1 MDGSSLFLVALLG
14 LSGSVSSADN
24 QTRICK
30 AAPHWTIG
38 SEVPMLLSHG
48 QVTVVALLQASC
60 GFCLVQAANMG
71 PLRDKLANQ
80 GLSNISYIIVNDQS
94 SLSRLLH
101 PKLAAQAPAG
111 IPVYEQRANQEDV
124 WEILNGN
131 KDDFLVYDRCGRLT
145 FHIRLPY
152 SYLHFPFVEAAIN
165 TTYYEDYCQNCS
177 FYANVTWDAKSEA
190 SPKNRTGEGEKTEA
204 PGKDKPTSKEDDKSG
219 DRHPHSKGPGTG
231 GGHRPHHPTN
241 QEEDIDNKAHRPI
254 KSKGKAGERS
264 NHPTHNHGP

>member
-1 MDGSSLFLVALLG
+1 MEGSSLFLITLLG
-14 LSGSVSSADN
+14 LSGLVSSEDS
-24 QTRICK
+24 QTTICK
-30 AAPHWTIG
+30 PAPRWTIG
-38 SEVPMLLSHG
+38 SEVPMLLSYG

-71 PLRDKLANQ
+71 PLRDKLTNL
-80 GLSNISYIIVNDQS
+80 GLINITYIIVNDQS
-94 SLSRLLH
+94 SLSRLLY

-111 IPVYEQRANQEDV
+111 VPVYEQLPNQEDV
-124 WEILNGN
+124 WEVLNGN
-131 KDDFLVYDRCGRLT
+131 KDDFLIYDRCGRLT

-177 FYANVTWDAKSEA
+177 FYTNVTWNAKNEV
-190 SPKNRTGEGEKTEA
+190 SPKNRTEEKTEA
-204 PGKDKPTSKEDDKSG
+204 LGKDKLTSKEDDKSG
-219 DRHPHSKGPGTG
+219 DHHQHSKGPGTG
-231 GGHRPHHPTN
+231 GGHRPHLPTN